1 MCIRDRVEALITIDG
16 NPIDADDI
24 DEAAVQS
31 KIGELESLMQ
41 AMSVKLYEAAAKDM
55 QEDQQKDDDEGVYEA
70 DFEVV
75 DDDESAN

>member
-1 MCIRDRVEALITIDG
+1 MEKLDEVESIITNDG

-41 AMSVKLYEAAAKDM
+41 AMSMKLYEAAAKDM
-55 QEDQQKDDDEGVYEA
+55 EEESNKEGEDGVFEA

-75 DDDESAN
+75 DEDETSN